1 MGLVHLPHERCGV
14 CTARP
19 RSMAVWLGLDPQSS
33 PDIFFRLAAGHLG
46 DGEVAPSPFLRWGSL
61 LLGPAP
67 VADAGASGTLAGAPE
82 GSQCQFLLT

>member
-14 CTARP
+14 CTVRP
-19 RSMAVWLGLDPQSS
+19 RSMAVWLRLDPQSS
-33 PDIFFRLAAGHLG
+33 PDVFRLAAGRLG

-61 LLGPAP
+61 PLGPAP